1 MTTLWYNYN
10 CRANEVFLFSRS
22 PFYPALP
29 KKGIAVIMHGR
40 LITPIYVINMTI
52 QAIVSLVTPMGLMFL
67 FAWLLDKY
75 TAVGPWIYVV
85 FIILGVF
92 LGLYSM
98 ISFIIKTGRAIE
110 ALEKQHAEARQR
122 LTDSDNNDN
131 NEANNE

>member
-1 MTTLWYNYN
+1 MQ
-10 CRANEVFLFSRS
+10 
-22 PFYPALP
+22 
-29 KKGIAVIMHGR
+29 GR
-40 LITPIYVINMTI
+40 LITPIYIINMTI

-98 ISFIIKTGRAIE
+98 ISFIIKAGRAIE
-110 ALEKQHAEARQR
+110 ALEKQHEVKALAQR
-122 LTDSDNNDN
+122 LSAENKESDGENS
-131 NEANNE
+131 NE